1 MSDLEINRRSIDVPN
16 SAKKARKNGKVPGVL

>member
-16 SAKKARKNGKVPGVL
+16 SAKDVYKRQMSAHK